1 MNFNKRQLIGVAFFV
16 SRKTP
21 INRNKYFIN
30 ILPICLVSLFADVC
44 NIKTEEIICAQ
55 VIPD

>member
-1 MNFNKRQLIGVAFFV
+1 MGVAFFV

>member
-1 MNFNKRQLIGVAFFV
+1 MNFNKRQLMGVAFFV

-21 INRNKYFIN
+21 INRKN